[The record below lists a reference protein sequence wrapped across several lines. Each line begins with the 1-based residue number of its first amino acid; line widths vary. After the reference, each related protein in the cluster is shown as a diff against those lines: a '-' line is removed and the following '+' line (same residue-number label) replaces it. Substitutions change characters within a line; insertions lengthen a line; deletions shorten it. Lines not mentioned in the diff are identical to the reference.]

1 MAIGPGGEV
10 TTTGLMNNPTTIP
23 EAPDMSAMNQAP
35 QQAQEQAPQQAPQQA
50 VEPITQA
57 PQQLAMMQ
65 RPEPKSPEVIEK
77 LNALSDE
84 EAEQLAMVLSP
95 SLSNILKKV
104 VPEASDLISQFTSAE
119 ENVIL
124 PVSVVKNFARKKYPS
139 NTEQESLQGFVT
151 ELSESQS
158 DDTNNVPPENV
169 QASNPNGMM
178 AQEPDTLET
187 DAIDQGLV

>member
-1 MAIGPGGEV
+1 
-10 TTTGLMNNPTTIP
+10 
-23 EAPDMSAMNQAP
+23 
-35 QQAQEQAPQQAPQQA
+35 
-50 VEPITQA
+50 
-57 PQQLAMMQ
+57 
-65 RPEPKSPEVIEK
+65 
-77 LNALSDE
+77 
-84 EAEQLAMVLSP
+84 MVLSP
-95 SLSNILKKV
+95 SLSSILTKIL
-104 VPEASDLISQFTSAE
+104 PEASEVISQFTSAE

-139 NTEQESLQGFVT
+139 NTEQESIQGFVT

-178 AQEPDTLET
+178 VKEPDTTET